1 MFFDVYMNND
11 DNVNSLVAFAISVYV
26 YGKTIVGPNFPAT
39 AYCNTLTSLRG
50 NSYWMQQYHL

>member
-1 MFFDVYMNND
+1 MNND
-11 DNVNSLVAFAISVYV
+11 DNGNSLVAFAISVYV

-39 AYCNTLTSLRG
+39 ASCNTLTSLRG